1 MALVVEEK
9 GYEKEEEREREGQGE
24 RKRGRGREG
33 WSEGVRGEEDKDRAK
48 EKGREPARE

>member
-33 WSEGVRGEEDKDRAK
+33 WSEGVRG
-48 EKGREPARE
+48 